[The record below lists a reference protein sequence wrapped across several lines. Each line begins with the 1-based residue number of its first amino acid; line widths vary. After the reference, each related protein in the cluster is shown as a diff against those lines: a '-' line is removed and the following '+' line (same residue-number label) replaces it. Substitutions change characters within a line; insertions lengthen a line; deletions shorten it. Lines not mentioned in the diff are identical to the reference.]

1 MFDRYDEVAFV
12 GATLGPLFAAD
23 PADVSSAR
31 QVATFAALDVDAAA
45 TEWPFVAEER
55 ARKSLAAMR
64 EGAED
69 ADSEAL
75 VWEYRR
81 LFVGPGAMPVPPWGS
96 VYTDRECVV
105 FGEATLA
112 LRSWMKRNGIARQGD
127 EKTPED
133 HIGLMLLLMAWIAF
147 GAPPELWRGWGCFLA
162 LSSAFAGAVYGISLL
177 SGAEVRGML
186 SGASLKTLALSFGL
200 CYAAVRLFF
209 GRFLKRR
216 ERCVVEAKIELCGKT
231 VSLRALRDTG
241 NSLFDPLSGSR
252 ILLAEPGALASLFV
266 PPLVLPLPDDPAAC
280 FRVLSSHPV
289 LSRRLRLVG
298 FSAVGTKRGLL
309 VCFRPDAVT
318 VEGVAEQYLVAL
330 SPTPLGG
337 GEYSALV

>member
-1 MFDRYDEVAFV
+1 MNVIYVDELFFLNALTDYLLLLSCARLR
-12 GATLGPLFAAD
+12 GRALRRTRFAA
-23 PADVSSAR
+23 AAALGGVYA
-31 QVATFAALDVDAAA
+31 VFAAIPPLSFLV
-45 TEWPFVAEER
+45 
-55 ARKSLAAMR
+55 SLAVK
-64 EGAED
+64 
-69 ADSEAL
+69 AL
-75 VWEYRR
+75 V
-81 LFVGPGAMPVPPWGS
+81 S
-96 VYTDRECVV
+96 
-105 FGEATLA
+105 
-112 LRSWMKRNGIARQGD
+112 
-127 EKTPED
+127 
-133 HIGLMLLLMAWIAF
+133 LLMAWIAF

-177 SGAEVRGML
+177 SGAEVYGSL

-216 ERCVVEAKIELCGKT
+216 ERCVVEAKIELCSKT
-231 VSLRALRDTG
+231 VFLRALRDTG

-298 FSAVGTKRGLL
+298 FSAVGTICGQAPGKTDVSGDPNRRKR
-309 VCFRPDAVT
+309 
-318 VEGVAEQYLVAL
+318 
-330 SPTPLGG
+330 
-337 GEYSALV
+337 

>member
-1 MFDRYDEVAFV
+1 MNVIYVDELFFLNALTDYLLLLSCARLR
-12 GATLGPLFAAD
+12 GRALRRTRFAA
-23 PADVSSAR
+23 AAALGGVYA
-31 QVATFAALDVDAAA
+31 VFAAIPPLSFLV
-45 TEWPFVAEER
+45 
-55 ARKSLAAMR
+55 SLAVK
-64 EGAED
+64 
-69 ADSEAL
+69 AL
-75 VWEYRR
+75 V
-81 LFVGPGAMPVPPWGS
+81 S
-96 VYTDRECVV
+96 
-105 FGEATLA
+105 
-112 LRSWMKRNGIARQGD
+112 
-127 EKTPED
+127 
-133 HIGLMLLLMAWIAF
+133 LLMAWIAF
-147 GAPPELWRGWGCFLA
+147 GTPPELWRGWGCFLA

-177 SGAEVRGML
+177 SGAEVRGVL
-186 SGASLKTLALSFGL
+186 SGASLKTLTLSFGL

-231 VSLRALRDTG
+231 VSLQALRDTG

-252 ILLAEPGALASLFV
+252 ILLAEPGSLASLFT

-318 VEGVAEQYLVAL
+318 VEGIAEQYLVAL

>member
-1 MFDRYDEVAFV
+1 MNVIYVDELFFLNALTDYLLLLSCARLR
-12 GATLGPLFAAD
+12 GRALRRTRFAA
-23 PADVSSAR
+23 A
-31 QVATFAALDVDAAA
+31 AALGGVYAVLAAI
-45 TEWPFVAEER
+45 PPLSFLV
-55 ARKSLAAMR
+55 SLAVK
-64 EGAED
+64 
-69 ADSEAL
+69 AL
-75 VWEYRR
+75 V
-81 LFVGPGAMPVPPWGS
+81 S
-96 VYTDRECVV
+96 
-105 FGEATLA
+105 
-112 LRSWMKRNGIARQGD
+112 
-127 EKTPED
+127 
-133 HIGLMLLLMAWIAF
+133 LLMAWIAF

-162 LSSAFAGAVYGISLL
+162 LSSAFAGAVYGISL
-177 SGAEVRGML
+177 L

-231 VSLRALRDTG
+231 VSLQALRDTG

-252 ILLAEPGALASLFV
+252 ILLAEPGALASLFT

>member
-1 MFDRYDEVAFV
+1 
-12 GATLGPLFAAD
+12 
-23 PADVSSAR
+23 
-31 QVATFAALDVDAAA
+31 
-45 TEWPFVAEER
+45 
-55 ARKSLAAMR
+55 
-64 EGAED
+64 
-69 ADSEAL
+69 
-75 VWEYRR
+75 
-81 LFVGPGAMPVPPWGS
+81 
-96 VYTDRECVV
+96 
-105 FGEATLA
+105 
-112 LRSWMKRNGIARQGD
+112 
-127 EKTPED
+127 
-133 HIGLMLLLMAWIAF
+133 MAWIAF

-231 VSLRALRDTG
+231 VSLQALRDTG

-252 ILLAEPGALASLFV
+252 ILLAEPGALASLFA

-289 LSRRLRLVG
+289 LSRRL
-298 FSAVGTKRGLL
+298 LL

>member
-1 MFDRYDEVAFV
+1 MNVIYVDELFFLNALTDYLLLLSCARLR
-12 GATLGPLFAAD
+12 GRALRRTRFAA
-23 PADVSSAR
+23 AAALGGVYA
-31 QVATFAALDVDAAA
+31 VFAAIPPLSFLV
-45 TEWPFVAEER
+45 
-55 ARKSLAAMR
+55 SLAVK
-64 EGAED
+64 
-69 ADSEAL
+69 AL
-75 VWEYRR
+75 V
-81 LFVGPGAMPVPPWGS
+81 S
-96 VYTDRECVV
+96 
-105 FGEATLA
+105 
-112 LRSWMKRNGIARQGD
+112 
-127 EKTPED
+127 
-133 HIGLMLLLMAWIAF
+133 LLMAWIAF
-147 GAPPELWRGWGCFLA
+147 GTPPELW
-162 LSSAFAGAVYGISLL
+162 YGISLL

-309 VCFRPDAVT
+309 VCFRPDSVT
-318 VEGVAEQYLVAL
+318 VEGIAEQYLVAL

>member
-1 MFDRYDEVAFV
+1 
-12 GATLGPLFAAD
+12 
-23 PADVSSAR
+23 
-31 QVATFAALDVDAAA
+31 
-45 TEWPFVAEER
+45 
-55 ARKSLAAMR
+55 
-64 EGAED
+64 
-69 ADSEAL
+69 
-75 VWEYRR
+75 
-81 LFVGPGAMPVPPWGS
+81 
-96 VYTDRECVV
+96 
-105 FGEATLA
+105 
-112 LRSWMKRNGIARQGD
+112 
-127 EKTPED
+127 
-133 HIGLMLLLMAWIAF
+133 MAWIAF

-231 VSLRALRDTG
+231 VSLQALRDTG

-252 ILLAEPGALASLFV
+252 ILLAEPGALASLFA
-266 PPLVLPLPDDPAAC
+266 PPL
-280 FRVLSSHPV
+280 
-289 LSRRLRLVG
+289 G

>member
-1 MFDRYDEVAFV
+1 MIYVDELFFLNALTDYLLLLSCARLR
-12 GATLGPLFAAD
+12 GRALRRTRFAA
-23 PADVSSAR
+23 AAALGGVYA
-31 QVATFAALDVDAAA
+31 VFAAIPPLSFLV
-45 TEWPFVAEER
+45 
-55 ARKSLAAMR
+55 SLAVK
-64 EGAED
+64 
-69 ADSEAL
+69 AL
-75 VWEYRR
+75 V
-81 LFVGPGAMPVPPWGS
+81 S
-96 VYTDRECVV
+96 
-105 FGEATLA
+105 
-112 LRSWMKRNGIARQGD
+112 
-127 EKTPED
+127 
-133 HIGLMLLLMAWIAF
+133 LLMAWIAF

-162 LSSAFAGAVYGISLL
+162 LSS
-177 SGAEVRGML
+177 
-186 SGASLKTLALSFGL
+186 GASLNTLALSFGL

-216 ERCVVEAKIELCGKT
+216 ERCVVEAKIELCAKT

-252 ILLAEPGALASLFV
+252 ILLAEPGALASLFT

-318 VEGVAEQYLVAL
+318 VEGIAEQYLVAL

>member
-1 MFDRYDEVAFV
+1 MNVIYVDELFFLNALTDYLLLLSCARLR
-12 GATLGPLFAAD
+12 GRALRRTRFAA
-23 PADVSSAR
+23 AAALGGVYA
-31 QVATFAALDVDAAA
+31 VFAAIPPLSFLV
-45 TEWPFVAEER
+45 
-55 ARKSLAAMR
+55 SLAVK
-64 EGAED
+64 
-69 ADSEAL
+69 AL
-75 VWEYRR
+75 V
-81 LFVGPGAMPVPPWGS
+81 S
-96 VYTDRECVV
+96 
-105 FGEATLA
+105 
-112 LRSWMKRNGIARQGD
+112 
-127 EKTPED
+127 
-133 HIGLMLLLMAWIAF
+133 LLMAWIAF

-252 ILLAEPGALASLFV
+252 ILLAEPGALASLF
-266 PPLVLPLPDDPAAC
+266 A
-280 FRVLSSHPV
+280 PV

>member
-1 MFDRYDEVAFV
+1 MNVIYVDELFFLNALTDYLLLLSCARLR
-12 GATLGPLFAAD
+12 GRALRRTRFAA
-23 PADVSSAR
+23 AAALGGVYA
-31 QVATFAALDVDAAA
+31 VFAAIPPLSFLV
-45 TEWPFVAEER
+45 
-55 ARKSLAAMR
+55 SLAVK
-64 EGAED
+64 
-69 ADSEAL
+69 AL
-75 VWEYRR
+75 V
-81 LFVGPGAMPVPPWGS
+81 S
-96 VYTDRECVV
+96 
-105 FGEATLA
+105 
-112 LRSWMKRNGIARQGD
+112 
-127 EKTPED
+127 
-133 HIGLMLLLMAWIAF
+133 LLMAWIAF
-147 GAPPELWRGWGCFLA
+147 GAPPELWRGWGCF
-162 LSSAFAGAVYGISLL
+162 
-177 SGAEVRGML
+177 
-186 SGASLKTLALSFGL
+186 LALSFGL

-231 VSLRALRDTG
+231 VSLQALRDTG

-252 ILLAEPGALASLFV
+252 ILLAEPGALASLFT

-318 VEGVAEQYLVAL
+318 VEGIAEQYLVAL

>member
-1 MFDRYDEVAFV
+1 MNVIYVDELFFLNALTDYLLLLSCARLR
-12 GATLGPLFAAD
+12 GRALRRTRFAA
-23 PADVSSAR
+23 AAALGGVYA
-31 QVATFAALDVDAAA
+31 VFAAIPPLSFLV
-45 TEWPFVAEER
+45 
-55 ARKSLAAMR
+55 SLAVK
-64 EGAED
+64 
-69 ADSEAL
+69 AL
-75 VWEYRR
+75 V
-81 LFVGPGAMPVPPWGS
+81 S
-96 VYTDRECVV
+96 
-105 FGEATLA
+105 
-112 LRSWMKRNGIARQGD
+112 
-127 EKTPED
+127 
-133 HIGLMLLLMAWIAF
+133 LLMALIAF

-177 SGAEVRGML
+177 SGAEVYGSL

-252 ILLAEPGALASLFV
+252 ILLAEPGS
-266 PPLVLPLPDDPAAC
+266 LVLPLPDDPAAC

-309 VCFRPDAVT
+309 VCFRPDSVT
-318 VEGVAEQYLVAL
+318 VEGIAEQYLVAL

>member
-1 MFDRYDEVAFV
+1 M
-12 GATLGPLFAAD
+12 
-23 PADVSSAR
+23 
-31 QVATFAALDVDAAA
+31 
-45 TEWPFVAEER
+45 
-55 ARKSLAAMR
+55 
-64 EGAED
+64 
-69 ADSEAL
+69 
-75 VWEYRR
+75 
-81 LFVGPGAMPVPPWGS
+81 
-96 VYTDRECVV
+96 C
-105 FGEATLA
+105 
-112 LRSWMKRNGIARQGD
+112 
-127 EKTPED
+127 
-133 HIGLMLLLMAWIAF
+133 
-147 GAPPELWRGWGCFLA
+147 
-162 LSSAFAGAVYGISLL
+162 GISLL
-177 SGAEVRGML
+177 SGAEVYGSL

-252 ILLAEPGALASLFV
+252 ILLAEPGALASLFA
-266 PPLVLPLPDDPAAC
+266 PPLILPLPDDPAAC

-318 VEGVAEQYLVAL
+318 VEGIAEQYLVAL

>member
-1 MFDRYDEVAFV
+1 MNVIYVDELFFLNALTDYLLLLSCARLR
-12 GATLGPLFAAD
+12 GRALRRTRFAA
-23 PADVSSAR
+23 A
-31 QVATFAALDVDAAA
+31 AALGGVYAVLAAI
-45 TEWPFVAEER
+45 PPLSFLV
-55 ARKSLAAMR
+55 SLAVK
-64 EGAED
+64 
-69 ADSEAL
+69 AL
-75 VWEYRR
+75 V
-81 LFVGPGAMPVPPWGS
+81 S
-96 VYTDRECVV
+96 
-105 FGEATLA
+105 
-112 LRSWMKRNGIARQGD
+112 
-127 EKTPED
+127 
-133 HIGLMLLLMAWIAF
+133 LLMAWIAF

-252 ILLAEPGALASLFV
+252 ILLTEPGALASLFA

>member
-1 MFDRYDEVAFV
+1 MIYVDELFFLNALTDYLLLLSCARLR
-12 GATLGPLFAAD
+12 GRALRRTRFAA
-23 PADVSSAR
+23 AAALGGVYA
-31 QVATFAALDVDAAA
+31 VFAAIPPLSFLV
-45 TEWPFVAEER
+45 
-55 ARKSLAAMR
+55 SLAVK
-64 EGAED
+64 
-69 ADSEAL
+69 AL
-75 VWEYRR
+75 V
-81 LFVGPGAMPVPPWGS
+81 S
-96 VYTDRECVV
+96 
-105 FGEATLA
+105 
-112 LRSWMKRNGIARQGD
+112 
-127 EKTPED
+127 
-133 HIGLMLLLMAWIAF
+133 LLMAWIAF

-216 ERCVVEAKIELCGKT
+216 ERCVVEAKIE
-231 VSLRALRDTG
+231 RALRDTG

-252 ILLAEPGALASLFV
+252 ILLAEPGALASLFT

-318 VEGVAEQYLVAL
+318 VEGIAEQYLVAL